1 MRRTLLIALA
11 ATGVALAAAPGGG
24 VWAAEPERAPGAGA
38 APPLL
43 GEQFFRDLQDAER
56 LMRESMVKMLDSVE
70 TLLQAVPRYEAPI
83 VNENGDIIIRRKRP
97 NPGRGPTLRTS
108 AENGMI

>member
-11 ATGVALAAAPGGG
+11 AGIVLAAAPAG
-24 VWAAEPERAPGAGA
+24 VRAAEPERAPM
-38 APPLL
+38 PPLL
-43 GEQFFRDLQDAER
+43 GEQFFRDLQEAER
-56 LMRESMVKMLDSVE
+56 LMRDSMVKMRDSVE
-70 TLLQAVPRYEAPI
+70 MLLQAVPRYEAPI
-83 VNENGDIIIRRKRP
+83 VNEYGDIIIRRKRP